1 MSAQCRNP
9 RKSNFSQQEVDVLIS
24 TVKRNHDILYREHS
38 KSDFHKEIRNQVW
51 KIILDE
57 VNKVSL
63 ERRTLSEIK
72 NKWKKCQPKVR
83 SSEGSDGVDYHD
95 SAEDLDSMPLQQ
107 RLSQSF
113 NQEPFAAQPDQE
125 SVLQSLALSPTK
137 LKVTRQGKSSTQPLT
152 SQVPPPQEVCLKWNT
167 HHINMQ
173 SAFPTLLTKGQ
184 YVDATL
190 VAEGR
195 TLKCHKMILSSCSPY
210 FEEVMNG
217 IGPLE
222 HPVLFINWPYWVL
235 EALCA
240 FMYAG
245 EVNIK
250 ENQLSDL
257 LNAATSLKIKGLA
270 TPSQSNDSGTQPI
283 KQEVRSS
290 TPTAASEK
298 AVKEEND
305 EEIKLAKHEL
315 KSKKKEDKR
324 TKNASQ
330 PAKAKP
336 PEAPLL
342 KLPPRLS
349 AATKTVASVVKPLAK
364 PLPKPVTTRGAL
376 MARRAEPGR
385 KAEKSKPEGPG
396 LKEKDKDKTR
406 PVLRKGNINDP
417 LDLLQPVY
425 EEIAKVPLPRQA
437 AAILRNTKEKAGV
450 SIRKT
455 VGRRMKKR
463 KHDLLDRDESPP
475 PDLQSL
481 KGTRSRPQAKVPKF
495 FHSHFDDSL
504 KDPAEAT
511 IVREPH
517 TDQNDPLIGVE
528 VQEIKAEPLDVDD
541 NALELE
547 ESSLST
553 YMVAAH
559 EMGLEGEE
567 IIGNYDSP
575 LVNIKREPIKS
586 GLSKKELHPSPVI
599 VDVHT
604 VSEGDGGLLTIK
616 KEKVEIVDIAKIS
629 ARIESE
635 TFISTPA
642 FHSGLGMPKP
652 SQIIISHVQSMA
664 EENLPQLQEKQSHP
678 NEAESLAPDPGLP
691 CEPDPLDLHESPVI
705 PNSTNDCPSTA
716 CKPTADNSDGQPE
729 FVVLQNHQHTNF
741 ESGSLGSLE
750 GHLELVN
757 LSESSRIESIAEEK
771 TVEPSAAIEALDSTE
786 GAVVEPNLPN
796 KLHVGPLQA
805 CEEPTAALLG
815 DPELTEPPLEEWADQ
830 EPPMEPMVISQNSES
845 CELLAQSNCPAVD
858 DAVSPESVEKIDKIE
873 AELEECL
880 ASTSDLAPDKP
891 MSFEDNED
899 FSKDIETFITKNNY
913 LDYDFVTDVS
923 MEGKNDC
930 QTEIPDEQQVPAS
943 KPEEEAKPETFQNED
958 RINSVGNSEDFP
970 GCAEDAQ
977 QFLADLDSDII
988 MDSVTGQR
996 QPEKTL
1002 EMIVNDLN
1010 ESLGE

>member
-1 MSAQCRNP
+1 M
-9 RKSNFSQQEVDVLIS
+9 
-24 TVKRNHDILYREHS
+24 
-38 KSDFHKEIRNQVW
+38 
-51 KIILDE
+51 
-57 VNKVSL
+57 
-63 ERRTLSEIK
+63 RRF
-72 NKWKKCQPKVR
+72 Q
-83 SSEGSDGVDYHD
+83 
-95 SAEDLDSMPLQQ
+95 
-107 RLSQSF
+107 
-113 NQEPFAAQPDQE
+113 
-125 SVLQSLALSPTK
+125 
-137 LKVTRQGKSSTQPLT
+137 VTRQGKSSTQPLT

-547 ESSLST
+547 ESSLAT
-553 YMVAAH
+553 YMLAAH

-664 EENLPQLQEKQSHP
+664 EENLPHLQEKQSHP

-705 PNSTNDCPSTA
+705 PNSTNYCPSTA

-729 FVVLQNHQHTNF
+729 FVVLQNHQHSNF

-757 LSESSRIESIAEEK
+757 LSESSRIEPIAEEK

-786 GAVVEPNLPN
+786 EAVVEPNLPS

-805 CEEPTAALLG
+805 CEEPTA
-815 DPELTEPPLEEWADQ
+815 LTEPPLEEWADQ
-830 EPPMEPMVISQNSES
+830 QPPMEPMVISQNSES
-845 CELLAQSNCPAVD
+845 CELLAQSNCSAVD

-958 RINSVGNSEDFP
+958 RINSMGNSEDFP

-1010 ESLGE
+1010 ESLGEALPVGAADVSSEPFAIFTFLNP